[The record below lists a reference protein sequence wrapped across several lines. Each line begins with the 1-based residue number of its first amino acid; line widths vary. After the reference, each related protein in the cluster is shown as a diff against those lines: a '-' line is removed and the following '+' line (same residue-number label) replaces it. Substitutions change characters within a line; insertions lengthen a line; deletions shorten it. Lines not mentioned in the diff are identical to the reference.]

1 MDVILII
8 NFGTYFF
15 PTITEKRNGLI
26 GISQLLDNFC

>member
-15 PTITEKRNGLI
+15 PTITEKKKWFDWN
-26 GISQLLDNFC
+26 LLAFG